1 MEISL
6 LSIVAVIGR
15 ITSKRQG
22 NLCTATNDSVVF
34 LLGKMIP
41 DFRYAVRQP
50 VKTIPPNCRH
60 VNDSAD
66 VFLNG
71 LLKHVCQNRLFVDIW
86 QTAISG
92 TAAVINSH
100 ISVENTYIV
109 INLLAA
115 GERINLCC
123 LAKISPAVNYLY
135 IVTECFVLVM

>member
-1 MEISL
+1 
-6 LSIVAVIGR
+6 
-15 ITSKRQG
+15 
-22 NLCTATNDSVVF
+22 
-34 LLGKMIP
+34 MIP

-123 LAKISPAVNYLY
+123 LAETPSCELFIH
-135 IVTECFVLVM
+135 CHRVLCAGYVINENQTNSIDHSR